1 MMKIQYLTN
10 IVHTK
15 YNTFTEAM
23 KIQIIY
29 YKGTKTFFVVK
40 KNPNP
45 NKLKLTQVTFLYLG
59 CTFFLSTPEA
69 G

>member
-40 KNPNP
+40 KKPKSKQIEVNTGDISLPW
-45 NKLKLTQVTFLYLG
+45 LY
-59 CTFFLSTPEA
+59 FLSFHP
-69 G
+69 